1 MLRNISGRRTV
12 ISGRAPMVEP
22 RFFVGKLK
30 TPIGTSVLI
39 ADETGVLR
47 QHDWDDPA
55 ETWRAY
61 FHRRFGDVAP
71 EPSRDLFGRIPE
83 LKRFF
88 DGDIEAL
95 DDMPV
100 LFSGTPFQNKVWKA
114 LRGIKGGTTTS
125 YGALAKKIGAPNAMR
140 AVGLA
145 NGQNP
150 IGVVVPCHRVIGA
163 NGSLTGYGG
172 GLERKKWLLAHEAR
186 HASQDLFSRK
196 KSA

>member
-1 MLRNISGRRTV
+1 M
-12 ISGRAPMVEP
+12 AEP

-39 ADETGVLR
+39 SDEEGVLHL
-47 QHDWDDPA
+47 HDWDDA
-55 ETWRAY
+55 RETWRGL
-61 FHRRFGDVAP
+61 FHRRFGEAKL

-83 LKRFF
+83 LRRFF
-88 DGDIEAL
+88 DGDIAVL
-95 DDMPV
+95 DATPV

-114 LRGIKGGTTTS
+114 LRAIPGGTTTT
-125 YGALAKKIGAPNAMR
+125 YGALAKKLGMPTAMR

-145 NGQNP
+145 NGSNP
-150 IGVVVPCHRVIGA
+150 IGLVVPCHRVIGA

-172 GLERKKWLLAHEAR
+172 GLERKRWLLAHEAKYT
-186 HASQDLFSRK
+186 AEDLFRPER